1 MNFAASNAFSVAV
14 TTEWLPILSKN
25 ASVVSI
31 ENNTGADLLVR
42 TERDQATEYATVLD
56 GKSISIPVKNNS
68 SEVLIKAA
76 IAVVTLDV
84 NVVTYRYA

>member
-14 TTEWLPILSKN
+14 TTGWLPILSKN
-25 ASVVSI
+25 ASVVSV
-31 ENNTGADLLVR
+31 ENNTGANLLVR
-42 TERDQATEYATVLD
+42 TERDKTTEFCTVLD
-56 GKSISIPVKNNS
+56 GKSIAIPVRNNS
-68 SEVLIKAA
+68 SEVLIKAD

>member
-14 TTEWLPILSKN
+14 TTDWLPIPPKN

-42 TERDQATEYATVLD
+42 TERDKETEFAKVLD
-56 GKSISIPVKNNS
+56 GKSISIPVRNNS
-68 SEVLIKAA
+68 SEVLIKAD
-76 IAVVTLDV
+76 IAVATLDV
-84 NVVTYRYA
+84 NVVTYRHA

>member
-14 TTEWLPILSKN
+14 TTAWLPILSKN

-31 ENNTGADLLVR
+31 ENNTGDDLLVR
-42 TERDQATEYATVLD
+42 TERDKTTEYATVLD

-68 SEVLIKAA
+68 SEVLIRADVE
-76 IAVVTLDV
+76 VVTLDI

>member
-31 ENNTGADLLVR
+31 ENNAGADLFVR
-42 TERDQATEYATVLD
+42 TERDKTTEYAKVLD

-68 SEVLIKAA
+68 SEVMIKADV
-76 IAVVTLDV
+76 AVATLDI